1 MSASKAPKSREDPE
15 FPRLEVG
22 DFFEFPNLEDAADSI
37 VAVGG
42 NLSPGMMLS
51 AYAQGIFPWFNEDDP
66 LYWHSPPLRFVLLPQ
81 WLHIPSRLKRE
92 IKKNRFRIT
101 ADEAFD
107 EVIASCANAVR
118 PGQDGT
124 WLTGDLMAACIE
136 LHNEGFMHSVEAWDG
151 EKLAGGFYG
160 MQLGRAFFGESMF
173 FCVPGASK
181 AAFAV
186 FAQKFFGEMG
196 GSLID
201 SQVYTD
207 HVARFGA
214 KNISRQAYLRLLR
227 TALFEGDC
235 GGEACDE
242 LPLSSLDELFMR
254 KADWKGHFA

>member
-1 MSASKAPKSREDPE
+1 MRANSAAAARCDPE

-22 DFFEFPNLEDAADSI
+22 DYFAFPAPDEAAGSV

-51 AYAQGIFPWFNEDDP
+51 AYSQGIFPWFNEDDP

-92 IKKNRFRIT
+92 VKSSRFKIT
-101 ADEAFD
+101 ADAAFD
-107 EVIASCANAVR
+107 DVITSCANAVR
-118 PGQDGT
+118 PGQVGT
-124 WLTGDLMAACIE
+124 WLTGDLIAACTE
-136 LHNEGFMHSVEAWDG
+136 LHSEGFMHSVEAWSG

-173 FCVPGASK
+173 FNASGASK
-181 AAFAV
+181 VAFAV
-186 FAQKFFGEMG
+186 FAQRFFGEMG
-196 GSLID
+196 GALID

-207 HVARFGA
+207 HIARFGA

-227 TALFEGDC
+227 SALFEGDMA
-235 GGEACDE
+235 GEACAE
-242 LPLSSLDELFMR
+242 PSEAALAELFKR
-254 KADWKGHFA
+254 KTDWKEFFA

>member
-1 MSASKAPKSREDPE
+1 MLADAAAKSREDPE

-22 DFFEFPNLEDAADSI
+22 EYFEFPDPEKAAGSV

-51 AYAQGIFPWFNEDDP
+51 AYSQGIFPWFNEDDP
-66 LYWHSPPLRFVLLPQ
+66 LYWHSPPLRFVLLPE
-81 WLHIPSRLKRE
+81 WLHIPARLKRE
-92 IKKNRFRIT
+92 VKRARFRIT

-107 EVIASCANAVR
+107 EVIASCANAIR
-118 PGQDGT
+118 PDQDGT
-124 WLTGDLMAACIE
+124 WLTADLIAACKE
-136 LHNEGFMHSVEAWDG
+136 LHNEGFMHSVEAWEG

-160 MQLGRAFFGESMF
+160 MHLGRAFFGESMF
-173 FCVPGASK
+173 FNVPGASK

-186 FAQKFFGEMG
+186 FAQKFFCEMG
-196 GSLID
+196 GALID

-227 TALFEGDC
+227 GALFEGDRV
-235 GGEACDE
+235 GERRDE
-242 LPLSSLDELFMR
+242 LQLSSLDGLFKR
-254 KADWKGHFA
+254 KTDWRGYFA

>member
-1 MSASKAPKSREDPE
+1 MRADSAAEARCDPE

-22 DFFEFPNLEDAADSI
+22 DYFEFPDPEEAAVSL

-51 AYAQGIFPWFNEDDP
+51 AYSQGIFPWFGEDDP
-66 LYWHSPPLRFVLLPQ
+66 LYWHSPNPRFVLLPE

-92 IKKNRFRIT
+92 MKKNRFRIT
-101 ADEAFD
+101 ADAAFE
-107 EVIASCANAVR
+107 EVISSCANAKR
-118 PGQDGT
+118 PDQDGT
-124 WLTGDLMAACIE
+124 WLTGDLIAACTE
-136 LHNEGFMHSVEAWDG
+136 LHREGFMHSVEAWAG

-173 FCVPGASK
+173 FNVAGASK
-181 AAFAV
+181 AAFAA

-207 HVARFGA
+207 HIARFGA
-214 KNISRQAYLRLLR
+214 RNISRQAYLRLLR
-227 TALFEGDC
+227 GSLFEGDMAGDGC
-235 GGEACDE
+235 AAPTESD
-242 LPLSSLDELFMR
+242 LDELFSR
-254 KADWKGHFA
+254 KADWKGYFA